1 MVAAETI
8 TPQVVPGWS
17 GGVLESFYR
26 VAFSRPDTEIA
37 GLLVG
42 RSAHGAPAH
51 IDAVIPLHEAGVLG
65 AGAAF
70 SHQGWSHAHELMA
83 RHYHGL
89 EIVGWYV
96 SRPGR
101 GTALTPAE
109 AADHHRWFPQPH
121 QVALVLDS
129 VSHRGALFAWHGGR
143 LVERYE
149 GPVERRYTRAP
160 RPRAPWRGYTALTA
174 AGAAAGAASY
184 VLSVQVLGT

>member
-1 MVAAETI
+1 MADEAV

-17 GGVLESFYR
+17 TGVLESFYR
-26 VAFSRPDTEIA
+26 LAFSRPDVEIA

-42 RSAHGAPAH
+42 RAAYGMPAH
-51 IDAVIPLHEAGVLG
+51 IDAVIPLHEAGLLG

-70 SHQGWSHAHELMA
+70 SHQGWSHAHDLMA
-83 RHYHGL
+83 RHYRGL
-89 EIVGWYV
+89 EIIGWYV

-109 AADHHRWFPQPH
+109 AADHRQWFPQPH

-129 VSHRGALFAWHGGR
+129 SSHRGALFAWDGGR
-143 LVERYE
+143 LVELYE
-149 GPVERRYTRAP
+149 GPVERRYTHAP
-160 RPRAPWRGYTALTA
+160 RGRAPWRGHAVLAA

-184 VLSVQVLGT
+184 VLSAQVLGT

>member
-1 MVAAETI
+1 MTAETL
-8 TPQVVPGWS
+8 TPEVVPGWS

-26 VAFSRPDTEIA
+26 VAFARPDLEIS

-42 RSAHGAPAH
+42 RVGAGAPAH
-51 IDAVIPLHEAGVLG
+51 IDAVIPLHEAGMVG
-65 AGAAF
+65 SAAAF
-70 SHQGWSHAHELMA
+70 SHGGWAHAHDVMA

-101 GTALTPAE
+101 GTALTATE
-109 AADHHRWFPQPH
+109 HANHERWFPQRH

-129 VSHRGALFAWHGGR
+129 AAHRGALFAWHGGR
-143 LVERYE
+143 LVELYE

-160 RPRAPWRGYTALTA
+160 RPRMPWRAYALLSA